1 MASAFERVVKSVV
14 QELDHSQ
21 ELTPVNSLWSSAG
34 FQPYCLLGRRPSSSW
49 FWRPRYKCVSLS
61 LRDILE
67 PDAPEPAVEQDSPFH
82 FHETMDGQLKGSVK
96 LAVPGQ
102 GKISGKAAG
111 SSSSSASV
119 NVCMLRVAPSTWEA
133 MRRERRLRKPEH
145 KILQQLRHRGDDVF
159 VVTEVLQMQKEVEI
173 TQTHKQEGSGQFAL
187 PGAICLQG
195 KGQGHMSRKKT
206 VTIPS
211 GTILAFRVAQLIID
225 PDWDILLFP
234 NKKQRTFSGPL
245 QAGRTGPGSQPE
257 PSLRVS
263 DQLKFLS
270 DGLME
275 DQLETTEDF
284 QGLQL
289 EVGAW
294 AAGLEGL
301 SEEPC
306 GQLLGGLGQVLQD
319 EHALEALEELLER
332 GLCGGQVEPQDGPVG
347 AILECLVLPSRQLE
361 EELAGPVSYLLGAL
375 AGAEPFGAEF
385 PVAGAQGCVPA
396 TRAPGE
402 QLGRRGTLLGP
413 ARGVRPS
420 ATGRRPPGVLGAG
433 SPMLHICTVRLPRP
447 AVEAEP
453 ALLAGLPVCPL
464 VGTAVL
470 AGQVSCPPSS
480 QEPNPAMWVAHH
492 KAWELGKVN
501 KCVEQRKDGSL
512 SF

>member
-14 QELDHSQ
+14 QELDHSK
-21 ELTPVNSLWSSAG
+21 ELTPVNSLWSSTS
-34 FQPYCLLGRRPSSSW
+34 FQPYCLLGRRPLSSW
-49 FWRPRYKCVSLS
+49 FWRPRYKCVNLS

-67 PDAPEPAVEQDSPFH
+67 PDAPEPAVEQDGPFH

-96 LAVPGQ
+96 LAAPGQ

-111 SSSSSASV
+111 SSSSSASM

-133 MRRERRLRKPEH
+133 MHRERRLRKPEH
-145 KILQQLRHRGDDVF
+145 KILQQLRRRGDDMF

-195 KGQGHMSRKKT
+195 KGQGHLSRKKT

-211 GTILAFRVAQLIID
+211 GSILAFRVAQLIID

-234 NKKQRTFSGPL
+234 NKKQRTFSRPL
-245 QAGRTGPGSQPE
+245 QAGHTGPGGQPG
-257 PSLRVS
+257 PSLHTSAMTRTNS

-306 GQLLGGLGQVLQD
+306 GQLLRGLGQVLQD

-375 AGAEPFGAEF
+375 AVLSETQHVLLAEVLEMGALSEVFRLVRSLLKQSSPWQEH
-385 PVAGAQGCVPA
+385 
-396 TRAPGE
+396 RAVSLPPE
-402 QLGRRGTLLGP
+402 LLGSSWGP
-413 ARGVRPS
+413 EAPSWVLLEECGLAPQVGDPQVCWEPEARCCTS
-420 ATGRRPPGVLGAG
+420 ALYAC
-433 SPMLHICTVRLPRP
+433 L
-447 AVEAEP
+447 
-453 ALLAGLPVCPL
+453 ALLSKL
-464 VGTAVL
+464 
-470 AGQVSCPPSS
+470 S
-480 QEPNPAMWVAHH
+480 QP
-492 KAWELGKVN
+492 
-501 KCVEQRKDGSL
+501 C
-512 SF
+512 

>member
-67 PDAPEPAVEQDSPFH
+67 PDAPEPAVEQDGPFH

-245 QAGRTGPGSQPE
+245 QAGEAHGPGQWGEGSPG
-257 PSLRVS
+257 PCGHLGDGSPVPT
-263 DQLKFLS
+263 

-289 EVGAW
+289 EVGVW

-332 GLCGGQVEPQDGPVG
+332 GLCGGQGEPQDGPVG

-375 AGAEPFGAEF
+375 AVLSETQHVLLAEVLEMGALSEVFRLVRSLLEQSSPWQERRAVSLPPELLGSSWGAEAPSWVLLEECGLA
-385 PVAGAQGCVPA
+385 PQAGDPQVCWEP
-396 TRAPGE
+396 E
-402 QLGRRGTLLGP
+402 
-413 ARGVRPS
+413 ARCCTS
-420 ATGRRPPGVLGAG
+420 ALYAC
-433 SPMLHICTVRLPRP
+433 L
-447 AVEAEP
+447 
-453 ALLAGLPVCPL
+453 ALLSKL
-464 VGTAVL
+464 
-470 AGQVSCPPSS
+470 SPP
-480 QEPNPAMWVAHH
+480 
-492 KAWELGKVN
+492 
-501 KCVEQRKDGSL
+501 C
-512 SF
+512 

>member
-67 PDAPEPAVEQDSPFH
+67 PDAPEPAVEQDGPFH

-257 PSLRVS
+257 PSLRIS
-263 DQLKFLS
+263 DQRKFLS

-289 EVGAW
+289 E
-294 AAGLEGL
+294 
-301 SEEPC
+301 
-306 GQLLGGLGQVLQD
+306 
-319 EHALEALEELLER
+319 
-332 GLCGGQVEPQDGPVG
+332 
-347 AILECLVLPSRQLE
+347 LE

-375 AGAEPFGAEF
+375 AVLSETQHVLLAEVLEMGALSEVFRLVRSLLEQSSPWQERRAVSLPPELLGSSWGAEAPSWVLLEECGLAPQAGDPQSHKPRDLEQPPPSLTSRQSV
-385 PVAGAQGCVPA
+385 PVP
-396 TRAPGE
+396 
-402 QLGRRGTLLGP
+402 QLRKQ
-413 ARGVRPS
+413 
-420 ATGRRPPGVLGAG
+420 
-433 SPMLHICTVRLPRP
+433 H
-447 AVEAEP
+447 
-453 ALLAGLPVCPL
+453 PL
-464 VGTAVL
+464 VRTTL
-470 AGQVSCPPSS
+470 
-480 QEPNPAMWVAHH
+480 
-492 KAWELGKVN
+492 
-501 KCVEQRKDGSL
+501 SL
-512 SF
+512 T

>member
-14 QELDHSQ
+14 QELDHSK
-21 ELTPVNSLWSSAG
+21 ELTPVNSLWSSTS
-34 FQPYCLLGRRPSSSW
+34 FQPYCLLGRRPLSSW
-49 FWRPRYKCVSLS
+49 FWRPRYKCVNLS

-67 PDAPEPAVEQDSPFH
+67 PDAPEPAVEQDGPFH

-96 LAVPGQ
+96 LAAPGQ

-111 SSSSSASV
+111 SSSSSASM

-133 MRRERRLRKPEH
+133 MHRERRLRKPEH
-145 KILQQLRHRGDDVF
+145 KILQQLRRRGDDMF

-195 KGQGHMSRKKT
+195 KGQGHLSRKKT

-211 GTILAFRVAQLIID
+211 GSILAFRVAQLIID

-234 NKKQRTFSGPL
+234 NKKQRTFSRPL
-245 QAGRTGPGSQPE
+245 QAGHTGPGGQPG
-257 PSLRVS
+257 PSLHTSAMTRTNS

-289 EVGAW
+289 E
-294 AAGLEGL
+294 
-301 SEEPC
+301 
-306 GQLLGGLGQVLQD
+306 
-319 EHALEALEELLER
+319 LER

-375 AGAEPFGAEF
+375 AVLSETHHVLLAEVLEMGALSEVFRLVRSLLKQSSPWQEH
-385 PVAGAQGCVPA
+385 
-396 TRAPGE
+396 RAVSLPPE
-402 QLGRRGTLLGP
+402 LLGSSWGP
-413 ARGVRPS
+413 EAPSWVLLEECGLAPQVGDPQVCWEPEARCCTS
-420 ATGRRPPGVLGAG
+420 ALYAC
-433 SPMLHICTVRLPRP
+433 L
-447 AVEAEP
+447 
-453 ALLAGLPVCPL
+453 ALLSKL
-464 VGTAVL
+464 
-470 AGQVSCPPSS
+470 S
-480 QEPNPAMWVAHH
+480 QP
-492 KAWELGKVN
+492 
-501 KCVEQRKDGSL
+501 C
-512 SF
+512 

>member
-67 PDAPEPAVEQDSPFH
+67 PDAPEPAVEQDGPFH

-145 KILQQLRHRGDDVF
+145 KI
-159 VVTEVLQMQKEVEI
+159 LQMQKEVEI

-257 PSLRVS
+257 PSLRIS
-263 DQLKFLS
+263 DQRKFLS

-289 EVGAW
+289 EVGVW

-375 AGAEPFGAEF
+375 AVLSETQHVLLAEVLEMGALSEVFRLVRGPGLKGRAGLDAWSPHLPPPILSCQVRSLLEQSSPWQERRAVSLPPELLGSSWGAEAPSWVLLEECGLA
-385 PVAGAQGCVPA
+385 PQAGDPQVCWEP
-396 TRAPGE
+396 E
-402 QLGRRGTLLGP
+402 
-413 ARGVRPS
+413 ARCCTS
-420 ATGRRPPGVLGAG
+420 ALYAC
-433 SPMLHICTVRLPRP
+433 L
-447 AVEAEP
+447 
-453 ALLAGLPVCPL
+453 ALLSKL
-464 VGTAVL
+464 
-470 AGQVSCPPSS
+470 SPP
-480 QEPNPAMWVAHH
+480 
-492 KAWELGKVN
+492 
-501 KCVEQRKDGSL
+501 C
-512 SF
+512 

>member
-67 PDAPEPAVEQDSPFH
+67 PDAPEPAVEQDGPFH

-257 PSLRVS
+257 PSLRIS
-263 DQLKFLS
+263 DQRKFLS

-289 EVGAW
+289 E
-294 AAGLEGL
+294 
-301 SEEPC
+301 
-306 GQLLGGLGQVLQD
+306 
-319 EHALEALEELLER
+319 LER

-375 AGAEPFGAEF
+375 AVLSETQHVLLAEVLEMGALSEVFRLVRGPGLKGRAGLDAWSPHLPPPILSCQVRSLLEQSSPWQERRAVSLPPELLGSSWGAEAPSWVLLEECGLA
-385 PVAGAQGCVPA
+385 PQAGDPQVCWEP
-396 TRAPGE
+396 E
-402 QLGRRGTLLGP
+402 
-413 ARGVRPS
+413 ARCCTS
-420 ATGRRPPGVLGAG
+420 ALYAC
-433 SPMLHICTVRLPRP
+433 L
-447 AVEAEP
+447 
-453 ALLAGLPVCPL
+453 ALLSKL
-464 VGTAVL
+464 
-470 AGQVSCPPSS
+470 SPP
-480 QEPNPAMWVAHH
+480 
-492 KAWELGKVN
+492 
-501 KCVEQRKDGSL
+501 C
-512 SF
+512 

>member
-225 PDWDILLFP
+225 PDW
-234 NKKQRTFSGPL
+234 
-245 QAGRTGPGSQPE
+245 
-257 PSLRVS
+257 
-263 DQLKFLS
+263 
-270 DGLME
+270 
-275 DQLETTEDF
+275 
-284 QGLQL
+284 
-289 EVGAW
+289 
-294 AAGLEGL
+294 
-301 SEEPC
+301 
-306 GQLLGGLGQVLQD
+306 
-319 EHALEALEELLER
+319 
-332 GLCGGQVEPQDGPVG
+332 
-347 AILECLVLPSRQLE
+347 
-361 EELAGPVSYLLGAL
+361 
-375 AGAEPFGAEF
+375 
-385 PVAGAQGCVPA
+385 
-396 TRAPGE
+396 GE
-402 QLGRRGTLLGP
+402 
-413 ARGVRPS
+413 
-420 ATGRRPPGVLGAG
+420 LGAG
-433 SPMLHICTVRLPRP
+433 
-447 AVEAEP
+447 
-453 ALLAGLPVCPL
+453 
-464 VGTAVL
+464 
-470 AGQVSCPPSS
+470 
-480 QEPNPAMWVAHH
+480 
-492 KAWELGKVN
+492 
-501 KCVEQRKDGSL
+501 
-512 SF
+512 

>member
-375 AGAEPFGAEF
+375 AVLSETQHVLLAEVLEMGALSEVFRLVRSLLEQSSPWQERRAVSLPPELLGSSWGAEAPSWVLLEECGLA
-385 PVAGAQGCVPA
+385 PQAGDPQVCWEP
-396 TRAPGE
+396 E
-402 QLGRRGTLLGP
+402 
-413 ARGVRPS
+413 ARCCTS
-420 ATGRRPPGVLGAG
+420 ALYAC
-433 SPMLHICTVRLPRP
+433 L
-447 AVEAEP
+447 
-453 ALLAGLPVCPL
+453 ALLSKL
-464 VGTAVL
+464 
-470 AGQVSCPPSS
+470 SPP
-480 QEPNPAMWVAHH
+480 
-492 KAWELGKVN
+492 
-501 KCVEQRKDGSL
+501 C
-512 SF
+512 